1 MWWKHRLKSRPPV
14 SAKERAELRRLSRY
28 VKKKDIQC
36 RSKHVA
42 ACVKGGNI
50 LSIGVN
56 KNTMPGREWIDN
68 IPCSEHAEIAAL
80 RQIKDTKG
88 VKLYVIRV
96 RSDGSSGLSHPC
108 PSCSAYIEEMG
119 IKKVVYSTE
128 DTFDTVAA

>member
-1 MWWKHRLKSRPPV
+1 MFV
-14 SAKERAELRRLSRY
+14 SYSYFE
-28 VKKKDIQC
+28 
-36 RSKHVA
+36 H
-42 ACVKGGNI
+42 
-50 LSIGVN
+50 GVFFLALQ
-56 KNTMPGREWIDN
+56 IFLLFLV
-68 IPCSEHAEIAAL
+68 IAAL